1 MCSATRATI
10 ITGRYG
16 FRTGMG
22 RAWYS
27 ALPPMSL
34 AEFTLPE
41 AFRAASGSNYVLANF
56 GKWHLSGG
64 DRDPNRQG
72 WPRYAGTRPGS
83 GAVSSYFSWPK
94 TVNGVT
100 RTSTTYVTTDT
111 VNEAVASIGE
121 AKAQNRPYFLW
132 VALNAPHF
140 PFHKPPNALHSKD
153 SLPATGASDR
163 AYFEAMVEAMDTEI
177 GRLLDAVGNLSQTT
191 VIFVGDNGTT
201 GSVIA
206 SPYPK
211 GKDKG
216 TLYQGGVH
224 VPLLVAGA
232 GVASPNRI
240 ATALVNTTDLFPTIL
255 QLADIDPA
263 DVIPAG
269 TKTDGV
275 SLLPYLGN
283 RTHPSPRTW
292 AYSEQFAARY
302 NARWERAI
310 RDGRYKLI
318 RRASGSRE
326 FYDLNA
332 DSLESKNLL
341 LRTLTSEQSKALNT
355 LEQRLSAL
363 LATR

>member
-1 MCSATRATI
+1 M
-10 ITGRYG
+10 
-16 FRTGMG
+16 
-22 RAWYS
+22 
-27 ALPPMSL
+27 
-34 AEFTLPE
+34 
-41 AFRAASGSNYVLANF
+41 
-56 GKWHLSGG
+56 
-64 DRDPNRQG
+64 
-72 WPRYAGTRPGS
+72 
-83 GAVSSYFSWPK
+83 
-94 TVNGVT
+94 
-100 RTSTTYVTTDT
+100 
-111 VNEAVASIGE
+111 
-121 AKAQNRPYFLW
+121 
-132 VALNAPHF
+132 
-140 PFHKPPNALHSKD
+140 
-153 SLPATGASDR
+153 
-163 AYFEAMVEAMDTEI
+163 
-177 GRLLDAVGNLSQTT
+177 
-191 VIFVGDNGTT
+191 GDNGTT

-206 SPYPK
+206 SPYPR

-216 TLYQGGVH
+216 TLYQGGIH

-302 NARWERAI
+302 NTRWERAI
-310 RDGRYKLI
+310 RDERYKLI
-318 RRASGSRE
+318 RRESGSRE